1 MPVYNN
7 CHHLQTSRLRMNNS
21 SVDTVK
27 IENLIDLYIQ
37 GRLNEEEIDKVWVEL
52 ILSDEIFDYL
62 KTRTT
67 LHSLS

>member
-1 MPVYNN
+1 
-7 CHHLQTSRLRMNNS
+7 MNNS

-37 GRLNEEEIDKVWVEL
+37 GRLNEEEIDKLWVEL
-52 ILSDEIFDYL
+52 ILCDEIFDYL

-67 LHSLS
+67 LQSLS